1 MTTKPSHFIDRI
13 AMFIA
18 AACGLH
24 CVCFPFLL
32 AITAASGLVHFIS
45 RPLEIGF
52 IASAAVLGVANLTSS
67 FWGRHHR
74 PECLVL
80 FLAGMTLIVVKEFL
94 PEAAVSAGVSIAGG
108 VLIGGAHFRN
118 IQLLRKCGCEPGA
131 PCIHSR
137 DQGGT

>member
-1 MTTKPSHFIDRI
+1 MIKIPPHLVDRI

-32 AITAASGLVHFIS
+32 AITAASSMVHFIS

-52 IASAAVLGVANLTSS
+52 VASAFVLGMANLTYS
-67 FWGRHHR
+67 WRRRHHR

-80 FLAGMTLIVVKEFL
+80 FLAGMALIAIHEFL
-94 PEAAVSAGVSIAGG
+94 PEAAVSAGVSVSGG
-108 VLIGGAHFRN
+108 VLIGSAHFCN
-118 IQLLRKCGCEPGA
+118 IQLLRRCGCEPGA
-131 PCIHSR
+131 PCSHSG
-137 DQGGT
+137 DQGGS

>member
-1 MTTKPSHFIDRI
+1 MTTKPSHLIDRI

-52 IASAAVLGVANLTSS
+52 IASAAALGVANLTSS
-67 FWGRHHR
+67 FWRRHHR

-80 FLAGMTLIVVKEFL
+80 FLAGMTLIVVHEF
-94 PEAAVSAGVSIAGG
+94 SA
-108 VLIGGAHFRN
+108 
-118 IQLLRKCGCEPGA
+118 
-131 PCIHSR
+131 
-137 DQGGT
+137 